1 MILNDFN
8 DDSFIYQNII
18 DKYNLSNEKIY
29 NFINIY
35 YYDSEICKLKLN
47 IKDTKKNFYEYIIQ
61 NYKLS
66 TSTNK
71 IKLKKTQNL
80 ILYLNK
86 YLNILNKKID
96 NYKSLIKFEIDIEL
110 KYNLNNKQDIELET
124 NFNNNNIEFK
134 TNFNNKNDDEEEL
147 QNFMMQN

>member
-1 MILNDFN
+1 MFLNDYN

-35 YYDSEICKLKLN
+35 YYDSEIYKLKLN
-47 IKDTKKNFYEYIIQ
+47 IKDTKKNIYKYIIE

-66 TSTNK
+66 ASTNK

-86 YLNILNKKID
+86 YLNKLNNKID
-96 NYKSLIKFEIDIEL
+96 NYKKLIKFEIDIEL
-110 KYNLNNKQDIELET
+110 KNNFEDIELKN
-124 NFNNNNIEFK
+124 NFNNNI
-134 TNFNNKNDDEEEL
+134 NDDEEQL